1 MTNGPGYPQPPGR
14 GAGLGGAGV
23 AGTANADALV
33 QRAGLA
39 LNSQRPSEAEQ
50 IARGVLRDHPQHP
63 RALHVL
69 GYALLMQGRV
79 EDAITALEPA
89 ARRRHDAEI
98 DTQLAIALRRA
109 GRPDD
114 ALARLKR
121 ATKRNPPY
129 APAFHEFGCL
139 LASMA
144 RYDEAIE
151 AFQRGLGIAPM
162 MPELSIHLG
171 NVLLQRRRCADAK
184 IAFARAL
191 AILPDSADA
200 LLGMAK
206 AHQEVGE
213 SEAAAQYFRRCLMMR
228 PNEADIWLNLG
239 HCLLELG
246 QCDAG
251 YECFREG
258 ARGDAKRYG
267 RALTSLAASSRG
279 RFWLKPSE
287 AAGHLRGKKT

>member
-1 MTNGPGYPQPPGR
+1 MTNGPGYPQPPGG
-14 GAGLGGAGV
+14 GAGLGSAGV
-23 AGTANADALV
+23 AGTGNADALV

-39 LNSQRPSEAEQ
+39 LNRQRPSEAEQ
-50 IARGVLRDHPQHP
+50 IARDVLRNHPQHP

-79 EDAITALEPA
+79 EDAIAALEPA

-109 GRPDD
+109 GRPED

-129 APAFHEFGCL
+129 APAFHEYGCL
-139 LASMA
+139 LASLE

-151 AFQRGLGIAPM
+151 AFQRGLDVAPM
-162 MPELSIHLG
+162 MPELSIQLG
-171 NVLLQRRRCADAK
+171 NVYLQRRQCADAK

-191 AILPDSADA
+191 AISPDSADA
-200 LLGMAK
+200 LLGIAK

-213 SEAAAQYFRRCLMMR
+213 SEAAAGYFRRCLMMR
-228 PNEADIWLNLG
+228 PNETEIWLNLG

-246 QCDAG
+246 QHDTG
-251 YECFREG
+251 IECFRAG

-287 AAGHLRGKKT
+287 AAGYLRENMT